1 MDNFGPSVQ
10 ADGTSPRLPASCRPT
25 AVAATLAHVAITID
39 ELQVGDDA
47 EGWRAAGFTVDG
59 DVCPVGSVAIRL
71 TGSAGPRGV
80 RDWALRGVSADRAA
94 AFAQAEGLATRIS
107 TSAERDGLT
116 EHAIGAS
123 RIDHVVLM
131 TPNIGRTTA
140 SVEALGLDVRRVR
153 DATMGEAPI
162 RQVFFRLG
170 EVILEVI
177 GAPTGEGDGPAT
189 FWGLTHRVGDIDTA
203 AAMLGER
210 CGRIRDAVQPGRRI
224 TTLRTREL
232 GMSVAT
238 ALISEK
244 P

>member
-1 MDNFGPSVQ
+1 M
-10 ADGTSPRLPASCRPT
+10 
-25 AVAATLAHVAITID
+25 AITLD

-47 EGWRAAGFTVDG
+47 EAWRAAGFTVDG
-59 DVCPVGSVAIRL
+59 EVCPIGSVAIRF
-71 TGSAGPRGV
+71 TGAAGSRGV
-80 RDWALRGVSADRAA
+80 RDWALRGVTEEEAA
-94 AFAQAEGLATRIS
+94 AFAEVEGLATRVS
-107 TSAERDGLT
+107 SST
-116 EHAIGAS
+116 EHDGAATHPLGVS

-140 SVEALGLDVRRVR
+140 SLGALGLDVRRVR
-153 DATMGEAPI
+153 DAEMGEAPI

-189 FWGLTHRVGDIDTA
+189 FWGLTHRVSDIDAA
-203 AAMLGER
+203 AAMLEER

-224 TTLRTREL
+224 TTLRTRDL
-232 GMSVAT
+232 GISVAT

-244 P
+244 AQA

>member
-1 MDNFGPSVQ
+1 M
-10 ADGTSPRLPASCRPT
+10 
-25 AVAATLAHVAITID
+25 AITID

-47 EGWRAAGFTVDG
+47 EAWRAAGFTVDG
-59 DVCPVGSVAIRL
+59 DICRIGSVAIRL
-71 TGSAGPRGV
+71 TGLAGHRGV
-80 RDWALRGVSADRAA
+80 RDWALRGVSADVAA
-94 AFAQAEGLATRIS
+94 AFTQAEGLATRIS
-107 TSAERDGLT
+107 TSSEPDGGT
-116 EHAIGAS
+116 GHAIGAS

-131 TPNIGRTTA
+131 TPNIARTTA
-140 SVEALGLDVRRVR
+140 SLEALGLDVRRVR

-177 GAPTGEGDGPAT
+177 GAPTGEGGGPAT
-189 FWGLTHRVGDIDTA
+189 FWGLTHRVSDIDAA

-232 GMSVAT
+232 GISVAS
-238 ALISEK
+238 ALISAK
-244 P
+244 A